1 MEKNSKNMPI
11 GMTVKPNS
19 MRRRRKVCSVKK
31 LKKSCRLMRK
41 NLNTGSP
48 KPTSKNILKRRKEMP
63 LRQTTNS
70 KLKRMKTKLC

>member
-1 MEKNSKNMPI
+1 MEKNSKNMPT

-19 MRRRRKVCSVKK
+19 MKRRKVCSVRKP
-31 LKKSCRLMRK
+31 KKSCRLMRK

-70 KLKRMKTKLC
+70 KLKRMKTELC